1 MRTIKDISEVTV
13 PVKKDILLD
22 GKYLNVQVLSEMLK
36 LKEEKENLG
45 YKRLRNKMYNSLGA
59 EKYNTI
65 TRFGMTFIDTDS
77 PMKSTASLKL
87 VFKKED

>member
-13 PVKKDILLD
+13 KVSKSVLLED
-22 GKYLNVQVLSEMLK
+22 KYLSVQVLSEMLK
-36 LKEEKENLG
+36 TKEEQENLG

-65 TRFGMTFIDTDS
+65 SRYGMTFIDIDS
-77 PMKSTASLKL
+77 PMKNTASLKL
-87 VFKKED
+87 VFVKE